1 MHEIQIWCRRGD
13 SNKQQNQL
21 FILSLCYYN
30 FRFPHV
36 YLHMKSRN
44 IREFHQTSPMGPL
57 FFRGH
62 HDPSVKIF
70 SRLSV
75 AFKSSRHVGDSS
87 RPARHAWRSS
97 NSSRASTTPDTGTPP
112 WATSAPTTSNGQRR
126 RLCRGRRA
134 NFIVRLEPSPVL
146 PGAASQRSRHTPRGH
161 PIYRIGRRLYVHR
174 LSPTSGLGTTA
185 LNCPLKRGNSS
196 RSSRAWLWTSV
207 SEDAVYF
214 HVDPSRGAGVARKL
228 FGTAGLHTVIVCDR
242 DSAYKKMARIPG
254 GLVTLAWCWS
264 HMRRDFIH
272 CAAGEVRV
280 TRWCRR
286 WIERIAL
293 IYRLNEARLAHY
305 DPGRDRQSAAFDAA
319 QAALKKA
326 LDGLF
331 AEAGRVGLLAGARA
345 RGQGVAL
352 AAEPSRGLER
362 LRRPPADADGQQRRR
377 ARAEGTGDRETA
389 LVRLRQRD
397 RRPVHGD
404 DVLGPRYPRAGRHR
418 PSPLAGG
425 MAGGMCGE
433 RRPGA

>member
-21 FILSLCYYN
+21 FILSLRYYN

-70 SRLSV
+70 ARLSV

-161 PIYRIGRRLYVHR
+161 PIPRVWRRLYVHR
-174 LSPTSGLGTTA
+174 LSPTSRRGTTA
-185 LNCPLKRGNSS
+185 LNCPLKRGNSTS
-196 RSSRAWLWTSV
+196 DCAQEVFRCQKLILLTRRSTGARWSSWSARA
-207 SEDAVYF
+207 
-214 HVDPSRGAGVARKL
+214 VAR
-228 FGTAGLHTVIVCDR
+228 
-242 DSAYKKMARIPG
+242 G
-254 GLVTLAWCWS
+254 G
-264 HMRRDFIH
+264 
-272 CAAGEVRV
+272 
-280 TRWCRR
+280 
-286 WIERIAL
+286 
-293 IYRLNEARLAHY
+293 
-305 DPGRDRQSAAFDAA
+305 
-319 QAALKKA
+319 
-326 LDGLF
+326 
-331 AEAGRVGLLAGARA
+331 
-345 RGQGVAL
+345 
-352 AAEPSRGLER
+352 
-362 LRRPPADADGQQRRR
+362 
-377 ARAEGTGDRETA
+377 
-389 LVRLRQRD
+389 
-397 RRPVHGD
+397 
-404 DVLGPRYPRAGRHR
+404 
-418 PSPLAGG
+418 
-425 MAGGMCGE
+425 
-433 RRPGA
+433 